1 MENTKY
7 NLLSSMTDRIRY
19 DDDMKNYIENCL
31 SSLDAE
37 EIASV
42 KSENYFNTDEIKTLV
57 DDMEEAKSRFEDIF
71 SETAQELINNAI
83 AQ

>member
-1 MENTKY
+1 MDTKY
-7 NLLSSMTDRIRY
+7 RLLTSMGDRIRF
-19 DDDMKNYIENCL
+19 DADTRCYIEECL

-37 EIASV
+37 EIASA
-42 KSENYFNTDEIKTLV
+42 KSENYFNADEMNALV